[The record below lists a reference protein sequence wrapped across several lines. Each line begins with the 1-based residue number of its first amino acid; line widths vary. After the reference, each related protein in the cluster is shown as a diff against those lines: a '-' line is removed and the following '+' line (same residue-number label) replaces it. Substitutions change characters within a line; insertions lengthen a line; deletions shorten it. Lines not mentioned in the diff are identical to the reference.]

1 MHLSVNRLAL
11 PLMLLGAAM
20 LQGCGTSPR
29 QQGSNTST
37 APASLDYCIGRVAV
51 TAQEPLQFLA
61 STTQFYWGDI
71 DTWREDAASYRRRVL
86 AAQASVDGARVRQL
100 LKPVETL
107 PHHDG
112 VLIVAREEDQQPFD
126 PNVVQVTG
134 FIHRDGSTM
143 RFQKRA
149 VSRLQEVTEQR
160 AREILA
166 ASDVSSKPYPPARQ
180 AQDGFC
186 VMHGMVKLY
195 PLPGWHEATRTEGK
209 FMLQGTP
216 YRFSLRTR
224 YLRSLSLNALEADNQ
239 RVVLAELAGG
249 TQGSPLTEQ
258 ALQPNAS
265 LLTLRTSAG
274 SKRIVEWRLPASS
287 VSPSTPVTFLYVW
300 PESDTSTARARR
312 RFHTVAGI
320 ASAAKHAAVADTVR
334 AHRRHAG
341 QAGTGSRRKQ
351 GGVPRAAHLPG
362 QAGCGQS
369 PLLHLARRPAGRRR
383 PQRRSRFYPGAQCR
397 LRRDMGHQSHEQ
409 IISADRQGPLRCR

>member
-1 MHLSVNRLAL
+1 MHLFVNRLAL
-11 PLMLLGAAM
+11 PLLLLGAAM

-29 QQGSNTST
+29 QQGSNRST
-37 APASLDYCIGRVAV
+37 APASPDYCIGRVAV

-86 AAQASVDGARVRQL
+86 AAQAPVDGARVRQL

-160 AREILA
+160 ARGILA
-166 ASDVSSKPYPPARQ
+166 ASDVGSTPYPPARQ

-258 ALQPNAS
+258 PLTATSS
-265 LLTLRTSAG
+265 LLTLRTPAG

-300 PESDTSTARARR
+300 PESDTSTGEQDAAFTQWLASRPQQSTPLLQIQSVRTAATQARPAP
-312 RFHTVAGI
+312 VAEESKAVYRVQLTYQGKQDAGNRHYFI
-320 ASAAKHAAVADTVR
+320 SRDGQQVDEGRSDAAGFTR
-334 AHRRHAG
+334 AHNADYDEIW
-341 QAGTGSRRKQ
+341 GTK
-351 GGVPRAAHLPG
+351 V
-362 QAGCGQS
+362 
-369 PLLHLARRPAGRRR
+369 
-383 PQRRSRFYPGAQCR
+383 
-397 LRRDMGHQSHEQ
+397 MNK
-409 IISADRQGPLRCR
+409 

>member
-11 PLMLLGAAM
+11 QLMVPCALF
-20 LQGCGTSPR
+20 LQGCGTSLH
-29 QQGSNTST
+29 QQTSATST
-37 APASLDYCIGRVAV
+37 ASASPDYCIGRVAV

-71 DTWREDAASYRRRVL
+71 DTWREDAASYRRRIL
-86 AAQASVDGARVRQL
+86 AAQAPVDGARVRQL

-126 PNVVQVTG
+126 PNVVKVTG
-134 FIHRDGSTM
+134 FIHRDGTTM

-166 ASDVSSKPYPPARQ
+166 ASDVSSTPFPRARQ

-209 FMLQGTP
+209 FMLQGAP

-258 ALQPNAS
+258 VLQPNAS

-300 PESDTSTARARR
+300 PESDTSTTEQDAAFTQWLASRPQQSTPLLQIQSVRTAATQARPAPVTEESKAVYRVQL
-312 RFHTVAGI
+312 TYQGKQDAGNRHYLI
-320 ASAAKHAAVADTVR
+320 SRDGQQIDEGRSDAAGFTR
-334 AHRRHAG
+334 AHNADYDEIW
-341 QAGTGSRRKQ
+341 GTK
-351 GGVPRAAHLPG
+351 V
-362 QAGCGQS
+362 
-369 PLLHLARRPAGRRR
+369 
-383 PQRRSRFYPGAQCR
+383 
-397 LRRDMGHQSHEQ
+397 MNK
-409 IISADRQGPLRCR
+409 

>member
-11 PLMLLGAAM
+11 PLMLLGAAI

-29 QQGSNTST
+29 QQSS
-37 APASLDYCIGRVAV
+37 AHASASAGYCIGRLAVA
-51 TAQEPLQFLA
+51 AQEPLQFLA

-71 DTWREDAASYRRRVL
+71 DTWREDEASYRRRVQ

-107 PHHDG
+107 PHNAG
-112 VLIVAREEDQQPFD
+112 VLIVAREEDRLPLD

-134 FIHRDGSTM
+134 FIHRDGSTL

-166 ASDVSSKPYPPARQ
+166 ASDASSTPFPPARQ

-195 PLPGWHEATRTEGK
+195 PLPGWHEATRTEGR

-249 TQGSPLTEQ
+249 TLGSPLTEQ
-258 ALQPNAS
+258 PLTATSS
-265 LLTLRTSAG
+265 LLTLRTPAG

-300 PESDTSTARARR
+300 PESDTSTTEQDAA
-312 RFHTVAGI
+312 FTQWL
-320 ASAAKHAAVADTVR
+320 ASGPQQGTPLLQIQSVR
-334 AHRRHAG
+334 AAAT
-341 QAGTGSRRKQ
+341 QA
-351 GGVPRAAHLPG
+351 
-362 QAGCGQS
+362 
-369 PLLHLARRPAGRRR
+369 RPAPVAEESKAVYRVQLTYQGQQDAGNRH
-383 PQRRSRFYPGAQCR
+383 Y
-397 LRRDMGHQSHEQ
+397 
-409 IISADRQGPLRCR
+409 IISRDSKQVDEGRSDAAGFTRAHNADYDEIWGTKVMNK

>member
-1 MHLSVNRLAL
+1 MHLSVNRLVL
-11 PLMLLGAAM
+11 LFMLVLLAAAV
-20 LQGCGTSPR
+20 LQGCSTSPR
-29 QQGSNTST
+29 QQSSATST
-37 APASLDYCIGRVAV
+37 APGNSGYCIGRVAV
-51 TAQEPLQFLA
+51 TALEPLQFLGG
-61 STTQFYWGDI
+61 TTQFYWGDI
-71 DTWREDAASYRRRVL
+71 DTWREDAASYRRRVQ
-86 AAQASVDGARVRQL
+86 AAQAGVDGARVRQL

-126 PNVVQVTG
+126 PNVVKVTG
-134 FIHRDGSTM
+134 FIHRDGTTM
-143 RFQKRA
+143 RFQKLA

-166 ASDVSSKPYPPARQ
+166 ASDVSSTPFPPARQ

-258 ALQPNAS
+258 ALTPNAS
-265 LLTLRTSAG
+265 LLTLRTLSG
-274 SKRIVEWRLPASS
+274 SSKRIVEWRLPASS

-300 PESDTSTARARR
+300 PESDTSTTEQDAA
-312 RFHTVAGI
+312 FTQWL
-320 ASAAKHAAVADTVR
+320 ASR
-334 AHRRHAG
+334 P
-341 QAGTGSRRKQ
+341 Q
-351 GGVPRAAHLPG
+351 
-362 QAGCGQS
+362 QS
-369 PLLHLARRPAGRRR
+369 TPLLQIQSVRTATTQARPAPVAEESKAVYRVQLTYQGKQDAGNRRYLISRDNQQIDEGR
-383 PQRRSRFYPGAQCR
+383 SDAQGFTR
-397 LRRDMGHQSHEQ
+397 AYN
-409 IISADRQGPLRCR
+409 ADYDEIWGTKVMNN

>member
-11 PLMLLGAAM
+11 LLMVPCAVM
-20 LQGCGTSPR
+20 LQGCSTAPR
-29 QQGSNTST
+29 QQTS
-37 APASLDYCIGRVAV
+37 APASASAGYCIGRVAV
-51 TAQEPLQFLA
+51 TAQEPLQFLGG
-61 STTQFYWGDI
+61 TTQFYWGDI

-86 AAQASVDGARVRQL
+86 AAQAAVDGARVRQL

-249 TQGSPLTEQ
+249 TQGSALEEEPLT
-258 ALQPNAS
+258 ATSS

-300 PESDTSTARARR
+300 PESDTSTTEQDTA
-312 RFHTVAGI
+312 FTQWL
-320 ASAAKHAAVADTVR
+320 ASRPQQSTPLLQIQSVR
-334 AHRRHAG
+334 AATT
-341 QAGTGSRRKQ
+341 QA
-351 GGVPRAAHLPG
+351 
-362 QAGCGQS
+362 
-369 PLLHLARRPAGRRR
+369 RPAPVDEESKAVYRVQLTYQGQQDAGNRHYLISRDGQQIDEGRSDAAGFTR
-383 PQRRSRFYPGAQCR
+383 A
-397 LRRDMGHQSHEQ
+397 HN
-409 IISADRQGPLRCR
+409 ADYDEIWGTKVMNK